1 MKRPLNDSANLLHR
15 PVESKAITSRPLL
28 LAAVGKAV
36 SHANQTTL
44 YLTPLHGR
52 ANILKGLIANI
63 GKALEHVKAAAEQF
77 KELDRWGCLL
87 RYISDRIAPI
97 IGPPKPT
104 SGLPT
109 TG

>member
-1 MKRPLNDSANLLHR
+1 
-15 PVESKAITSRPLL
+15 
-28 LAAVGKAV
+28 VGV
-36 SHANQTTL
+36 VT
-44 YLTPLHGR
+44 R
-52 ANILKGLIANI
+52 I
-63 GKALEHVKAAAEQF
+63 
-77 KELDRWGCLL
+77 DLL